1 MTSSFDEKAAT
12 WDDQAK
18 AKRAQVV
25 AAAVRRAVA
34 LTESTRV
41 LEYGAGTGLVSQE
54 LARSVGPLTLADPSA
69 GMREVMHSK
78 VATGALPAT
87 TRIWDLDLSAGSVP
101 DECFD
106 LVVTVMTLH
115 HILDLKPVL
124 DGFAR
129 LLDSGGHLC
138 VVDLVKEDGSFHR
151 DGDFHGHHGFDTRDL
166 STRLESAGFTDVC
179 VEQIYEVIKDG
190 ATYPLFL
197 AACTRAA
204 REPARSS
211 G

>member
-1 MTSSFDEKAAT
+1 MSSFDEQAAT

-18 AKRAQVV
+18 TERARMV
-25 AAAVRRAVA
+25 AVAIRRALV
-34 LTESTRV
+34 LSGSTRV

-54 LARSVGPLTLADPSA
+54 LASSVGPLTLADPSA

-78 VATGALPAT
+78 VTRSALPAT
-87 TRIWDLDLSAGSVP
+87 TRIWDLDLSTGPVP
-101 DECFD
+101 DERFD
-106 LVVTVMTLH
+106 LIVTVMTLH
-115 HILDLKPVL
+115 HIPDLTPVL

-129 LLDSGGHLC
+129 LLDNGGHLC

-151 DGDFHGHHGFDTRDL
+151 HGDFHGHHGFDAHDL
-166 STRLESAGFTDVC
+166 STRLESAGFTEVH
-179 VEQIYEVIKDG
+179 VEQVYEVVRDG

-197 AACTRAA
+197 ATCTRSA
-204 REPARSS
+204 

>member
-1 MTSSFDEKAAT
+1 MSSFDEKAAT
-12 WDDQAK
+12 WETPAK
-18 AKRAQVV
+18 TERAQVV
-25 AAAVRRAVA
+25 AEAVRQAVA
-34 LTESTRV
+34 LSASTRV

-54 LARSVGPLTLADPSA
+54 LARSVGPITLADPSA

-87 TRIWDLDLSAGSVP
+87 TRIWDLDLSTGRVP
-101 DECFD
+101 DERFD

-115 HILDLKPVL
+115 HIVDLKPVL

-129 LLDSGGHLC
+129 LLDGGGHLC

-151 DGDFHGHHGFDTRDL
+151 DSDFHGHNGFDTHDL
-166 STRLESAGFTDVC
+166 SARLELAGFTDVR
-179 VEQIYEVIKDG
+179 VEEIHEMVKGG

-204 REPARSS
+204 
-211 G
+211 